1 MIGPATTE
9 PLPRGLKAVVGKRH
23 VRLAWRNEAGGLTFE
38 VGNRPRS
45 LFIKWAPCS
54 SGIDLRAELV
64 RLEWASSFAAVPK
77 VAGYGEDADGAWL
90 ATEAVPGESAVSRA
104 NLERPE
110 MAVRAMGEGLRRLHD
125 ALPLGGCPFDW
136 SLEGRV
142 LEAERLHA
150 RGALDLSKWHPEHR
164 GLAAQ
169 DVIERLRDA
178 PKVDRLVVCHGD
190 ACAPNT
196 LLDAKGK
203 FLAHVDMGS
212 LGVADR
218 WADLA
223 VATWSTIWNFGDGF
237 ERALL
242 EAYGVESDPE
252 RSAYYRLLWD
262 CGV

>member
-1 MIGPATTE
+1 MPEALSIFPNGIRSTAGWP
-9 PLPRGLKAVVGKRH
+9 PRM
-23 VRLAWRNEAGGLTFE
+23 W
-38 VGNRPRS
+38 
-45 LFIKWAPCS
+45 
-54 SGIDLRAELV
+54 
-64 RLEWASSFAAVPK
+64 
-77 VAGYGEDADGAWL
+77 
-90 ATEAVPGESAVSRA
+90 
-104 NLERPE
+104 
-110 MAVRAMGEGLRRLHD
+110 
-125 ALPLGGCPFDW
+125 
-136 SLEGRV
+136 
-142 LEAERLHA
+142 
-150 RGALDLSKWHPEHR
+150 
-164 GLAAQ
+164 
-169 DVIERLRDA
+169 IERLRDA